1 MSPSPREFLQHIQQE
16 LEYLEQ
22 TRSRIS
28 REEFSLDPTYQR
40 AFARSLEIIGEAT
53 KKLDRGFTDR
63 YSDIPWS
70 DMAKLR
76 EQLIH
81 HYFGI
86 DYELVWSIVDE
97 DLPPLKPKIT
107 ELLQQLGKASSS
119 GSEM

>member
-1 MSPSPREFLQHIQQE
+1 MSPLPREFLQQIQQE

-28 REEFSLDPTYQR
+28 REEFSHDPTYQR

-53 KKLDRGFTDR
+53 KKLDKEFTSR
-63 YSDIPWS
+63 HGDIPWS

-76 EQLIH
+76 DKLIH

-97 DLPPLKPKIT
+97 EIPTLESKIA
-107 ELLQQLGKASSS
+107 ELLDQLD
-119 GSEM
+119 

>member
-76 EQLIH
+76 DKLIH

-97 DLPPLKPKIT
+97 EIPSLKPKID
-107 ELLQQLGKASSS
+107 ELLEQLGPAD
-119 GSEM
+119 